1 MNVAAFALLAT
12 TIAIYVV
19 LDGYDLGVATVA
31 PLVARGAA
39 QRAAAMESIGP
50 FWNGNEVWLIAAG
63 GLLFALFPR
72 AYASA
77 FSGFYLP
84 FTVVL
89 WLLMFRG
96 ISLELR
102 NHLASDLW
110 RGFWDTAFTGASAL
124 LAVLFGVALG
134 NLVRGLPLG
143 ANGYFLGRFAFL
155 LNPYALG
162 VGIFALLALAQHGL
176 AFLTLRTDGELA
188 ERSRV
193 LLARLW
199 WGVLLLYC
207 ATTLASLALRS
218 GTAAE
223 APMRLAP
230 MVVLSL
236 LALGAVHWFTRIGKP
251 GAAFAASSLFLASLV
266 LAAAITMYPYLLPAF
281 PAGSGGIDVTNAG
294 TGALGTARTLALTL
308 PGLAAVVTYSI
319 FVLRRM
325 RGGVKPTSAR

>member
-12 TIAIYVV
+12 AIAIYAV
-19 LDGYDLGVATVA
+19 LDGYDLGVAAVA
-31 PLVARGAA
+31 PFVARGSA

-50 FWNGNEVWLIAAG
+50 FWNGNEVWLIVAG

-84 FTVVL
+84 FTTVL

-102 NHLASDLW
+102 NHFASDLW

-124 LAVLFGVALG
+124 LAVLFGVTLG
-134 NLVRGLPLG
+134 NLVRGLPLD

-155 LNPYALG
+155 LNPYALA

-188 ERSRV
+188 ERSRR
-193 LLARLW
+193 LLSRLW

-218 GTAAE
+218 GVAVG
-223 APMRLAP
+223 APMRSAP
-230 MVVLSL
+230 LVVLSL
-236 LALGAVHWFTRIGKP
+236 LALGGVHWFSRVGKP
-251 GAAFAASSLFLASLV
+251 GLAFAASSLFLVSLV
-266 LAAAITMYPYLLPAF
+266 LAAASTMYPYLLPAF
-281 PAGSGGIDVTNAG
+281 PAGSGGIDITNAG
-294 TGALGTARTLALTL
+294 SGPVGLARTLALTL
-308 PGLAAVVTYSI
+308 PGLLAVVLYSI
-319 FVLRRM
+319 FVIRRM
-325 RGGVKPTSAR
+325 RGCPRSTSEL